1 MTRPKIYI
9 TRKVSQKYLQP
20 YNEFFNF
27 TMWSK
32 ESEPVPRDI
41 LLKEIREVDGIIS
54 MLSEKVDEQFIQ
66 HAKRLKIVS
75 NLAVGY
81 DNIDVATLQK
91 NNIVVTNT
99 PDVLTETTADLT
111 FALLLATARRLIEA
125 NEYIKEDEWEHWSPF
140 LLAGADV
147 YSATIGI
154 VGMGRIG
161 QAVARR
167 AKGFN
172 MNILYHNRNR
182 DLKAEEEIGAKYSS
196 FHELITSAD
205 FIVSL
210 VPLTEETKHLFDRDA
225 FEKMKSSAIFI
236 NVSRGQVVDE
246 KALYEALKNKT
257 IQAAGLDV
265 FANEPIKSDHP
276 LMQLPNAVCLPH
288 IGSASVKTREKMI
301 DLCLKNLHGYFY
313 GDGPLTEVRP

>member
-1 MTRPKIYI
+1 MTKPKIYV
-9 TRKVSQKYLQP
+9 TRKISEKYLEP
-20 YNEFFNF
+20 YFDDFDF

-32 ESEPVPRDI
+32 ESIPVPRET
-41 LLKEIREVDGIIS
+41 LLAKVSEVDGMIS
-54 MLSEKVDEQFIQ
+54 MLSETIDKQLIS
-66 HAKRLKIVS
+66 HAKQLKIVS
-75 NLAVGY
+75 NLAVGF
-81 DNIDVATLQK
+81 DNIDIPTMQK

-111 FALLLATARRLIEA
+111 FALLLATARRLVEA
-125 NEYIKEDEWEHWSPF
+125 NEFIKNDEWEHWSPF
-140 LLAGADV
+140 LLAGADIFGQ
-147 YSATIGI
+147 TIGI

-172 MNILYHNRNR
+172 MNILYHNRSR
-182 DLKAEEEIGAKYSS
+182 DMEAEREIGATYTS
-196 FHELITSAD
+196 FDELIETAD

-210 VPLTEETKHLFDRDA
+210 VPLTDETKHLFDKESFA
-225 FEKMKSSAIFI
+225 KMKSSAIFI

-265 FANEPIKSDHP
+265 FAEEPIKSDHP
-276 LMQLPNAVCLPH
+276 LLELPNAVCLPH
-288 IGSASVKTREKMI
+288 IGSASVQTREKMI
-301 DLCLKNLHGYFY
+301 ELCLKNLHGYFY
-313 GDGPLTEVRP
+313 GAGPLTEVRL